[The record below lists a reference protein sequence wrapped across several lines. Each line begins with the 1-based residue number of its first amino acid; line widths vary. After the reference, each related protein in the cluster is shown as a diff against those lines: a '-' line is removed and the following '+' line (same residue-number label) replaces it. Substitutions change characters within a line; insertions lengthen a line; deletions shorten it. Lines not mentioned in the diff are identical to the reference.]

1 MTVYVAVLLTQTF
14 TCQCIET
21 TANIATV
28 MTSLSLATMA
38 KVWKKSSA
46 LFLKLKV

>member
-1 MTVYVAVLLTQTF
+1 MTVYVAVLLIHTF
-14 TCQCIET
+14 TCRCTKT